1 MKLFLIRHAESEQ
14 NAGQDC
20 AGSTDPSLS
29 EQGKAQ
35 IQRLAD
41 HFSSRG
47 IRFTRVFSSDLQRAR
62 ITAEGINEGQK
73 PIQVSEL
80 REQHFDVGGGGWSA
94 LSGGYAE
101 ESESEMGDRANTF
114 LHDHIL
120 PVLFNNKN
128 NSPGN
133 EETVAVV
140 AHGVIL
146 RVLWRRLA
154 DHFNR
159 RDIKLGPGVDASTM
173 PSWSNTGYMELDIRP
188 SQQQSRTAAAPS
200 TTTNAYT
207 PSQGLYRTSSGAKS
221 ATSMVGSAP
230 SASTRSSASI
240 APAPSRGEGPPLS
253 GWTMTVLTI
262 DDTSHL
268 QGDGVGTQRHDGQQ
282 RQQQQQQQPRSTM
295 GSYQFPGISETVN
308 LPGAANAY
316 Y

>member
-1 MKLFLIRHAESEQ
+1 MVCS
-14 NAGQDC
+14 

-41 HFSSRG
+41 HFRSRG

-62 ITAEGINEGQK
+62 ITAEGINGDQK
-73 PIQVSEL
+73 PVQVSEL

-94 LSGGYAE
+94 MAGGYSE

-120 PVLFNNKN
+120 PLLFNNKN
-128 NSPGN
+128 HSPGN

-154 DHFNR
+154 DHFNKS
-159 RDIKLGPGVDASTM
+159 DIKLGPGVDASTM

-200 TTTNAYT
+200 TTTNNAYT
-207 PSQGLYRTSSGAKS
+207 PSQGLYRTSSGARS

-230 SASTRSSASI
+230 SASARSSASI
-240 APAPSRGEGPPLS
+240 APAPSHGEGPPLS

-282 RQQQQQQQPRSTM
+282 RQQQQQQPRNTM
-295 GSYQFPGISETVN
+295 GNYQFPGISETVN